1 TVLTARNCGS
11 LTPTLPPPVT
21 WRSCTPAPAAAVKQP
36 SPSETTVNG
45 RASDLAANL
54 STASLVNEHCTKHA
68 RTGCPASVVCTAA
81 MKGTLFSQPRPAL
94 PPESSPPRYASSI
107 STRPLELASV
117 LAHTHDLHY
126 LVLEQPGRFVRHAQL
141 AAQFEGGY
149 VVLRLGQ
156 QVHGQ
161 EPARQRQLG
170 RLEDR
175 AADDAALVAARGAL
189 PIQPSLAPER
199 AARRAAAHRADK
211 ALRPTRGNQCVLAAI
226 LGPVV
231 LQKLTH

>member
-107 STRPLELASV
+107 STRPLSWRVSSRTRMTSITLCLSSQAV
-117 LAHTHDLHY
+117 LYDTPSWRPSSRADTLFFDWVSRCMARNQLVSGNLVDSKIVPLMTLHWWRPAAHCQY
-126 LVLEQPGRFVRHAQL
+126 SRPSRRNEQL
-141 AAQFEGGY
+141 AGPPHT
-149 VVLRLGQ
+149 GQ
-156 QVHGQ
+156 TKPCGQ
-161 EPARQRQLG
+161 REAIS
-170 RLEDR
+170 
-175 AADDAALVAARGAL
+175 ASS
-189 PIQPSLAPER
+189 QPSSVP
-199 AARRAAAHRADK
+199 
-211 ALRPTRGNQCVLAAI
+211 
-226 LGPVV
+226 
-231 LQKLTH
+231 